1 MTPLVAGIIGVIL
14 MLVLLFA
21 RMPIGFAMAFVGF
34 AGFAY
39 LRGLDSAF
47 GLVGSLPY
55 KQFSHYTWSV
65 APLFILMGNLCF
77 TSGISGDLYKAAH
90 AWLGHLRGG
99 LAMASVGACAAF
111 AAVSGS
117 SMATAATMATVALPE
132 MKRYNYEPSLATG
145 VIAAAGTLGAMIPPS
160 IGFIFYGIMTE
171 QSIGK
176 LFIAGIMPGILQAIV
191 YIVVIVIMCRL
202 NPNLG
207 PRGPWTAYPQK
218 FKSLY
223 GAWAVILLFMLIMGG
238 IYTGAFSAN
247 EAAGVGAFGAFAIAL
262 ARRKLGWQG
271 FHKSLLDTVKVGAMA
286 MVIVTGVMIL
296 NSFLAISRLPTELG
310 AMIADLPVNR
320 YVILVAIMFLYLILG
335 MLMDPLS
342 MLLLTLPI
350 VFPIVQALGF
360 DPIWFGVLVTAMGE
374 IGVITPPVGINV
386 FVVQGIA
393 KDVPTYTIFKGII
406 WFFIGDVVLMGIL
419 IAVPEISLFLPNLMK

>member
-1 MTPLVAGIIGVIL
+1 MITGIVGIAL

-21 RMPIGFAMAFVGF
+21 RMPIGFTMALVGF

-39 LRGLDSAF
+39 LRGLEPAF
-47 GLVGSLPY
+47 GLIGSLPY
-55 KQFSHYTWSV
+55 KQFSHYTFSV

-77 TSGISGDLYKAAH
+77 ASGISGDLYRAAH

-99 LAMASVGACAAF
+99 LAMTSVGACAAF

-132 MKRYNYEPSLATG
+132 MKKYNYDMSLATG

-160 IGFIFYGIMTE
+160 LGFIFYGIMTE

-176 LFIAGIMPGILQAIV
+176 LFIAGIFPGILQAAV
-191 YIVVIVIMCRL
+191 YIATIVIMCKK
-202 NPNLG
+202 NPHLG
-207 PRGPWTAYPQK
+207 PKGPWTPYPQK

-223 GAWAVILLFMLIMGG
+223 GTWAVLLLFVIIMGG
-238 IYTGAFSAN
+238 IYMGVFSAN
-247 EAAGVGAFGAFAIAL
+247 EAGGVGAFGAFVIAL
-262 ARRKLGWQG
+262 VRRKLSWDN
-271 FHKSLLDTVKVGAMA
+271 FHKALRDTVKVGAMA

-296 NSFLAISRLPTELG
+296 NAFLAVSRLPTELG
-310 AMIADLPVNR
+310 AIIADLSINR
-320 YVILVAIMFLYLILG
+320 YLIIVCIMVLYLILG

-393 KDVPTYTIFKGII
+393 KDVPMYTVFKGVI
-406 WFFIGDVVLMGIL
+406 WFFIGDIVLMGIL
-419 IAVPEISLFLPNLMK
+419 IAFPQISLFLPNLMK